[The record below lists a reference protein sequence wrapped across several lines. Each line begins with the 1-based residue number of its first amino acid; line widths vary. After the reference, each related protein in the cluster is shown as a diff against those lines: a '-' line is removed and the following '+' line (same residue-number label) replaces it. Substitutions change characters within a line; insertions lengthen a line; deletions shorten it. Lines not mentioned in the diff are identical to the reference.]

1 MINDPYVLAE
11 EAARVLRERGA
22 PTPVVGLV
30 LGSGLGGFGDKL
42 DGLQKHP
49 YASLPGFH
57 APTIVGHAGNL
68 CFGTVHGVPV
78 VAMQGRVHLYEGHDV
93 ATLVHPLRT
102 LIALGV
108 RAVVITNAAG
118 GIRSDLRPGDLMM
131 ISDHINLTGVN
142 PLRGPNDNARG
153 PRFPDMSAAYDP
165 ALRALAAETARAQGF
180 ELREGV
186 YVGLGG
192 PSYETP
198 AEIRFLRAIG
208 GDAVGMSTVPEVIVA
223 RHQGV
228 RVLGISCITNL
239 AAGLGAGTLD
249 HAEVEET
256 AREARAHFE
265 GLLQGFIAAYG
276 RAETGEGAG

>member
-1 MINDPYVLAE
+1 MSLNPYALAE

-22 PTPVVGLV
+22 PTPRVGLI

-42 DGLQKHP
+42 DALVKYP
-49 YASLPGFH
+49 YAELPGFH

-68 CFGTVHGVPV
+68 CFGEVEGVPV
-78 VAMQGRVHLYEGHDV
+78 VALQGRVHLYEGHDV
-93 ATLVHPLRT
+93 STLVHPLRT
-102 LIALGV
+102 LIALGI

-118 GIRSDLRPGDLMM
+118 GIRADLRPGDLMI
-131 ISDHINLTGVN
+131 ISDHINLMGVN
-142 PLRGPNDNARG
+142 PLRGHNDDARG
-153 PRFPDMSAAYDP
+153 PRFPDLSVAYDQE
-165 ALRALAAETARAQGF
+165 LRALARATALSQGF
-180 ELREGV
+180 EPREGV

-198 AEIRFLRAIG
+198 AEIRFLRAVG

-256 AREARAHFE
+256 AREARDHFE
-265 GLLQGFIAAYG
+265 GLLRGFIGAYG
-276 RAETGEGAG
+276 RANPGEDV